1 MLIPAI
7 SDLSDEE
14 TDNPVYADERDFYKV
29 EKWSMDG
36 LRVDSLLYAGNNL
49 GNARDV
55 FRKALDSQPPIRLSI
70 RQRTQTLAQW
80 PVSAS

>member
-1 MLIPAI
+1 MIPAM

-14 TDNPVYADERDFYKV
+14 TDNPVYADEREFYKV
-29 EKWSMDG
+29 EKWTMDG

-49 GNARDV
+49 GKARDV
-55 FRKALDSQPPIRLSI
+55 FRKALNSRPPIRLSI
-70 RQRTQTLAQW
+70 RQRTQTLACW